1 MQKVNVIAKI
11 GVIFGAVSLHWNCAK
26 NI

>member
-1 MQKVNVIAKI
+1 MQKLNAIAKI
-11 GVIFGAVSLHWNCAK
+11 RRYFSAHWNCAK